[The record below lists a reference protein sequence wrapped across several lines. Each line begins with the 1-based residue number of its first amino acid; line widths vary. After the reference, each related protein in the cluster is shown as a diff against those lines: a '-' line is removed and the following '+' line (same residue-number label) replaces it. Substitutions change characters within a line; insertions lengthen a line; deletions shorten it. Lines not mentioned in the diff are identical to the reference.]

1 MAPRTCGCSQ
11 RSRITGREPTP
22 WRRQPAHPAH
32 LAVLIAK
39 ARVPA
44 QGIQGNEQL
53 PGPFALSQPGG
64 TQRHAIDQGVP
75 MSRIPTSRI
84 VPLFLVAVVASFP
97 LLAQNATPI
106 DEKQCREQFRAADLD
121 NDGVLTAS
129 EIGSFKQKLPAS
141 LANKEVTRAE
151 FMAVCGKKAA

>member
-1 MAPRTCGCSQ
+1 MAQAASAPGTPCGLD
-11 RSRITGREPTP
+11 R
-22 WRRQPAHPAH
+22 
-32 LAVLIAK
+32 K

-64 TQRHAIDQGVP
+64 TQRHAIEEGVP
-75 MSRIPTSRI
+75 MSRTPMFRI
-84 VPLFLVAVVASFP
+84 VPQFLVAATASFP

-121 NDGVLTAS
+121 YDGVLTAS
-129 EIGSFKQKLPAS
+129 EIGFSSRICRPHLPI
-141 LANKEVTRAE
+141 KTR
-151 FMAVCGKKAA
+151 

>member
-1 MAPRTCGCSQ
+1 MAQVAGAPGTPCGLD
-11 RSRITGREPTP
+11 R
-22 WRRQPAHPAH
+22 
-32 LAVLIAK
+32 K

-53 PGPFALSQPGG
+53 PGLFVLSQPGG

>member
-1 MAPRTCGCSQ
+1 MAQAASAPGTPCGLD
-11 RSRITGREPTP
+11 R
-22 WRRQPAHPAH
+22 
-32 LAVLIAK
+32 K

-129 EIGSFKQKLPAS
+129 EIGSFKQSLPAS
-141 LANKEVTRAE
+141 LANKDKVTRVE

>member
-1 MAPRTCGCSQ
+1 MAQAASAPGTPCGLD
-11 RSRITGREPTP
+11 R
-22 WRRQPAHPAH
+22 
-32 LAVLIAK
+32 K

-53 PGPFALSQPGG
+53 PGLFVLSQPGG

>member
-1 MAPRTCGCSQ
+1 MAQVAGAPGTPCGLD
-11 RSRITGREPTP
+11 R
-22 WRRQPAHPAH
+22 
-32 LAVLIAK
+32 K

-53 PGPFALSQPGG
+53 PGLFVLSQPGG
-64 TQRHAIDQGVP
+64 TQRQAIDQGVPMFRIP

-84 VPLFLVAVVASFP
+84 VPPFLVAVVASFP